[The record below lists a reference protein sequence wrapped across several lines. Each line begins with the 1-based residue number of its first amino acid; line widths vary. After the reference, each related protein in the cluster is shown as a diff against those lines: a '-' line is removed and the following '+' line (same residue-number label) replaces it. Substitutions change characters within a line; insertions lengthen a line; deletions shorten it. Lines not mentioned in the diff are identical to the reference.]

1 MINDLTPIESAS
13 YCAYNFSYN
22 LYNDMLLFMTLN
34 MFSFIEDLESDSI
47 SSDDLN
53 EDEIKEELY
62 EQIIVSSKYKTIGAA

>member
-1 MINDLTPIESAS
+1 MINDLTPIENAS

-34 MFSFIEDLESDSI
+34 MFSFIENLESDSI
-47 SSDDLN
+47 GSDDLN

>member
-22 LYNDMLLFMTLN
+22 LYNDILLFVTLN
-34 MFSFIEDLESDSI
+34 MFSFVENLESNSI
-47 SSDDLN
+47 GSDHLN

-62 EQIIVSSKYKTIGAA
+62 EQIIVNSKYKTIGTA

>member
-34 MFSFIEDLESDSI
+34 MFSFIESLESDAIGSN
-47 SSDDLN
+47 DLN

-62 EQIIVSSKYKTIGAA
+62 EQIIVSSKYKTIGTA